1 MELAAVIWEEL
12 KRYINTVDRAEAAEA
27 MVSIL
32 VDNDG
37 DPEDIKQAFGT
48 DKDIKNALT
57 QYLNDDE
64 EEYDEEEYDEEDE
77 ADWED

>member
-1 MELAAVIWEEL
+1 MEQAATIWEEL

-57 QYLNDDE
+57 QYLSDDE
-64 EEYDEEEYDEEDE
+64 EEYPEEEDDEEDDL
-77 ADWED
+77 DWEE

>member
-12 KRYINTVDRAEAAEA
+12 KRYINTVDRAEAAES

-32 VDNDG
+32 VDNDS
-37 DPEDIKQAFGT
+37 DPEDIKQAFGS
-48 DKDIKNALT
+48 DKDIKNALA

-64 EEYDEEEYDEEDE
+64 EEYEEEDEEDDE
-77 ADWED
+77 SDWDE